1 MAREEPY
8 KGDYVG
14 GVGRILQGYFE
25 NYYGYPEVS
34 LKLAG
39 EEANLSRTGHVNA
52 KQIVHEMIK
61 VIREASDPVR
71 RGKGFKEAWVYFSQ
85 VPSNAPPNSTAL
97 PPEIAQQV
105 KAKLEALYQQLLATR
120 AAASAA
126 AKAPATF
133 VNPAPNAT
141 MQTTV

>member
-1 MAREEPY
+1 MARDEPY

-14 GVGRILQGYFE
+14 GVGKILQGYFE

-52 KQIVHEMIK
+52 KAIVHEMIK
-61 VIREASDPVR
+61 TIREASDPVR
-71 RGKGFKEAWVYFSQ
+71 RGKGFKDAWVYFSR
-85 VPSNAPPNSTAL
+85 VPDNAPPNSTAL
-97 PPEIAQQV
+97 PPNIAQAVQQRIQ
-105 KAKLEALYQQLLATR
+105 ALYQQLMSTG

-126 AKAPATF
+126 AKAPSTF
-133 VNPAPNAT
+133 TNPTSNLT
-141 MQTTV
+141 MQTTA

>member
-8 KGDYVG
+8 KGDYIG

-61 VIREASDPVR
+61 TIREASDPVR
-71 RGKGFKEAWVYFSQ
+71 RGKGFKEAWVYFSR
-85 VPSNAPPNSTAL
+85 VPDNAPPNSTAL
-97 PPEIAQQV
+97 PPNIAQAVQQR
-105 KAKLEALYQQLLATR
+105 LQALYQQLLATR
-120 AAASAA
+120 AAASEA